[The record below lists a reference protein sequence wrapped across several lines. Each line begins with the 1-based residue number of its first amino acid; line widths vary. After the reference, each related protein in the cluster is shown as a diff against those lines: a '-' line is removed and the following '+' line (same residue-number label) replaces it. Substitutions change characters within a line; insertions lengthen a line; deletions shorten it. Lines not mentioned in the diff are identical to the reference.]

1 MTDLFLLE
9 KPKDYLESTFRTYGL
24 KSASGCAPDITV
36 HLEKENEKELSSESY
51 AKFRVRAALGKLSWY
66 AQTRQDIRAWV
77 AMLATQQAKPT
88 EGTEKALRAVLRF
101 LMSDGNIVLRMPSNS
116 EALKM
121 EKGVFDLDYHLVGY
135 SDASHAPLRSTGRR
149 GVSGGGLSVCGFL
162 LKSLSRHQQMVS
174 LSSMEAELF
183 ALQGVAQELASLGKL
198 VGRVL
203 KSLGRISVDEL
214 PSLSMTDSESSLK
227 LLKNLDTPRK
237 SRHLEIKLE
246 WIKMQVNSGK
256 LVVVFK
262 RGTDNPADLLTK
274 CLATSLYVIHRSSL
288 GFETCDGP
296 IASITKSFGNYILI
310 EVCCQPNS
318 ALSQEAKKKGMSYI
332 GINDNME
339 QASVFKQVANF
350 IREFGHPKVFVHVSS
365 PCASGSPLRYLS
377 GSQPTDAD
385 FEWFAMF
392 PWVSKYLALGHYS
405 SFELPWRNSI
415 WKHHLTIETLRKNK
429 HDYHT
434 MLHLCATGAK
444 AKNGQS
450 IGKVLGITS
459 NSKQFVMSLS
469 KAFGQC
475 TCVDSHASMNEV
487 DWSETA
493 FYNNCMAKVM
503 IRAAL
508 ESLKHVCEMFQQTNT
523 TLTLS
528 CTGFRR
534 LILKRCCSRFSL
546 TSFPLSCFFIGNVR
560 RNSYSCSLLY

>member
-1 MTDLFLLE
+1 M
-9 KPKDYLESTFRTYGL
+9 
-24 KSASGCAPDITV
+24 
-36 HLEKENEKELSSESY
+36 
-51 AKFRVRAALGKLSWY
+51 
-66 AQTRQDIRAWV
+66 
-77 AMLATQQAKPT
+77 
-88 EGTEKALRAVLRF
+88 
-101 LMSDGNIVLRMPSNS
+101 
-116 EALKM
+116 
-121 EKGVFDLDYHLVGY
+121 
-135 SDASHAPLRSTGRR
+135 
-149 GVSGGGLSVCGFL
+149 
-162 LKSLSRHQQMVS
+162 
-174 LSSMEAELF
+174 
-183 ALQGVAQELASLGKL
+183 
-198 VGRVL
+198 L

-214 PSLSMTDSESSLK
+214 PSLLMTDSESSLK

-274 CLATSLYVIHRSSL
+274 CLATSLYVIHRCSL

-339 QASVFKQVANF
+339 QASVFKPVANF

-365 PCASGSPLRYLS
+365 PCASGSPLRYLK

-429 HDYHT
+429 HDYHHHQDSWQT
-434 MLHLCATGAK
+434 YPPCLQASSHHHPRPHQEMPVRWMENTQHHQAWQFDQQTDQDG
-444 AKNGQS
+444 
-450 IGKVLGITS
+450 TPS
-459 NSKQFVMSLS
+459 NSTDGSLGLSPISSLGRSSTLACSAGQFSYLS
-469 KAFGQC
+469 QHF
-475 TCVDSHASMNEV
+475 
-487 DWSETA
+487 
-493 FYNNCMAKVM
+493 
-503 IRAAL
+503 
-508 ESLKHVCEMFQQTNT
+508 
-523 TLTLS
+523 
-528 CTGFRR
+528 
-534 LILKRCCSRFSL
+534 
-546 TSFPLSCFFIGNVR
+546 
-560 RNSYSCSLLY
+560 LL

>member
-1 MTDLFLLE
+1 
-9 KPKDYLESTFRTYGL
+9 
-24 KSASGCAPDITV
+24 
-36 HLEKENEKELSSESY
+36 
-51 AKFRVRAALGKLSWY
+51 
-66 AQTRQDIRAWV
+66 
-77 AMLATQQAKPT
+77 
-88 EGTEKALRAVLRF
+88 
-101 LMSDGNIVLRMPSNS
+101 MSDGNVVLRMPSDS

-121 EKGVFDLDYHLVGY
+121 EKGVFDVDYHLVGY

-149 GVSGGGLSVCGFL
+149 GVSGGVLSVCGFL

-214 PSLSMTDSESSLK
+214 PSLLMTDSESSLK

-246 WIKMQVNSGK
+246 WIKMQINSGK
-256 LVVVFK
+256 LVV
-262 RGTDNPADLLTK
+262 
-274 CLATSLYVIHRSSL
+274 
-288 GFETCDGP
+288 
-296 IASITKSFGNYILI
+296 
-310 EVCCQPNS
+310 
-318 ALSQEAKKKGMSYI
+318 
-332 GINDNME
+332 
-339 QASVFKQVANF
+339 
-350 IREFGHPKVFVHVSS
+350 VFVHVSS
-365 PCASGSPLRYLS
+365 PCASGSPLRYLK
-377 GSQPTDAD
+377 GLQPTDAD

-459 NSKQFVMSLS
+459 NPKQFVMSLS

-475 TCVDSHASMNEV
+475 TCVDSHASMNDV
-487 DWSETA
+487 D
-493 FYNNCMAKVM
+493 
-503 IRAAL
+503 
-508 ESLKHVCEMFQQTNT
+508 
-523 TLTLS
+523 
-528 CTGFRR
+528 
-534 LILKRCCSRFSL
+534 
-546 TSFPLSCFFIGNVR
+546 
-560 RNSYSCSLLY
+560 

>member
-1 MTDLFLLE
+1 MAVSLNFWVDFCRQQGERSILIGL
-9 KPKDYLESTFRTYGL
+9 PQDYLESTFRAYGL

-51 AKFRVRAALGKLSWY
+51 SKFRAALGKLSWY

-149 GVSGGGLSVCGFL
+149 GVSGGVLSVCGFL

-214 PSLSMTDSESSLK
+214 PSLLMTDSESSLK

-318 ALSQEAKKKGMSYI
+318 ALPQEAKKKGMSYI

-350 IREFGHPKVFVHVSS
+350 VREFGHPKVFVHVSS

-377 GSQPTDAD
+377 GSLPTDAD

-415 WKHHLTIETLRKNK
+415 
-429 HDYHT
+429 
-434 MLHLCATGAK
+434 
-444 AKNGQS
+444 
-450 IGKVLGITS
+450 
-459 NSKQFVMSLS
+459 
-469 KAFGQC
+469 
-475 TCVDSHASMNEV
+475 
-487 DWSETA
+487 
-493 FYNNCMAKVM
+493 
-503 IRAAL
+503 
-508 ESLKHVCEMFQQTNT
+508 
-523 TLTLS
+523 
-528 CTGFRR
+528 
-534 LILKRCCSRFSL
+534 
-546 TSFPLSCFFIGNVR
+546 
-560 RNSYSCSLLY
+560 

>member
-1 MTDLFLLE
+1 M
-9 KPKDYLESTFRTYGL
+9 
-24 KSASGCAPDITV
+24 
-36 HLEKENEKELSSESY
+36 
-51 AKFRVRAALGKLSWY
+51 
-66 AQTRQDIRAWV
+66 

-88 EGTEKALRAVLRF
+88 EGTEKALRAILRF
-101 LMSDGNIVLRMPSNS
+101 LMSDGNVVLRMPSNS

-121 EKGVFDLDYHLVGY
+121 EKGVFDVDYHLVGY

-149 GVSGGGLSVCGFL
+149 GVSGGVLSVCGFL

-203 KSLGRISVDEL
+203 KSLGRISVNEL
-214 PSLSMTDSESSLK
+214 PSLLMTDSESSLK

-274 CLATSLYVIHRSSL
+274 CLATSLYVIHRCSL

-296 IASITKSFGNYILI
+296 IASITKSFGSYIII

-365 PCASGSPLRYLS
+365 PCASGSPLRYLK

-415 WKHHLTIETLRKNK
+415 WKHHLTIETLRKSK

-508 ESLKHVCEMFQQTNT
+508 ESLKH
-523 TLTLS
+523 L
-528 CTGFRR
+528 
-534 LILKRCCSRFSL
+534 
-546 TSFPLSCFFIGNVR
+546 
-560 RNSYSCSLLY
+560 